1 MGPIHAMNF
10 AAFDL
15 NLLRVFDALMRERS
29 VSRAGEQIGLSQPAV
44 SAALGRLRDLLGD
57 RLFVRQ
63 GNDMCPTPRAETL
76 APGIRDALASLELLL
91 GEGRQFDPKAQDR
104 TFTLLGGDFF
114 STMVMPNLASRVA
127 GQSGRIALRFLDSA
141 RGDVERLLK
150 DDVIDVAL
158 ERPLD
163 VPEWIDTAHLFYSPF
178 KIIVAK
184 NNPAIGGLPSDVPL
198 PLDVFCDLPWA
209 IRSIDGSTSGMVDEA
224 LATIGRR
231 RRVILAVPH
240 FYGLIHCVANGG
252 LAAAVPQQM
261 TDGPGAEDLLVFDP
275 PFSIPVP
282 EIKLYWHQ
290 RHTRNPAH
298 RWLRQQVLEVCR
310 PMEVAQPEDTRSD
323 C

>member
-1 MGPIHAMNF
+1 MKSNDDMGPIHAMNF

-63 GNDMCPTPRAETL
+63 GNDMCPTPRAESL
-76 APGIRDALASLELLL
+76 APGIRDALEALELLL
-91 GEGRQFDPKAQDR
+91 GEDRDFDPKAQDR

-114 STMVMPNLASRVA
+114 SSMVVPELASRIA
-127 GQSGRIALRFLDSA
+127 RQSERIALRFLDSA
-141 RGDVERLLK
+141 RGEVERFLK
-150 DDVIDVAL
+150 DDVIDLAL

-163 VPEWIDTAHLFYSPF
+163 VPEWIETEHLFFSPF
-178 KIIVAK
+178 KIIVARRHPLVRDLD
-184 NNPAIGGLPSDVPL
+184 PAVPL
-198 PLDVFCDLPWA
+198 PLDIFCALPWA
-209 IRSIDGSTSGMVDEA
+209 IRSIDGSTSGLVDEA
-224 LATIGRR
+224 LAAVGHR
-231 RRVILAVPH
+231 RRVMLAVPH
-240 FYGLIHCVANGG
+240 FHGLVHCVAHGN

-261 TDGPGAEDLLVFDP
+261 LADLGRDFLVLDP
-275 PFSIPVP
+275 PFDIPVP

-298 RWLRQQVLEVCR
+298 RWLRGQVLDICR
-310 PMEVAQPEDTRSD
+310 KLEVA
-323 C
+323 